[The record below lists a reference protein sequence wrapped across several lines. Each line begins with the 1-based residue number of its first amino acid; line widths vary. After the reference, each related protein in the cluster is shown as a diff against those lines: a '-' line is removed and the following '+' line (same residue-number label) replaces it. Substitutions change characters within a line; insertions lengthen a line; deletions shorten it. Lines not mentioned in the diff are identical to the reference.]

1 MTPET
6 KAIVL
11 QIVKAKRASDEYF
24 IDSKLRDIR
33 YTQETAVKGRS
44 QGARTVAANK
54 ILEKQKFVEKL
65 QSELAK
71 LDAAIADLEAT

>member
-24 IDSKLRDIR
+24 IDSKLRDIK
-33 YTQETAVKGRS
+33 YTQETAKKGRS

-54 ILEKQKFVEKL
+54 IPEKQKFVEKL

-71 LDAAIADLEAT
+71 LDAAIAELEAT